1 MGDLW
6 QDLKYG
12 ARMLR
17 KRPGFAAVAVLTLA
31 LGIGVNTA
39 IFSSIHAI
47 LMKSLPIDD
56 ADRLVLFSD
65 TASEGTSDGSPSD
78 EVWRLFSFPT
88 YRHFA
93 ANVAAFEDLAAFRS
107 GEARLAVLAP
117 GEGAT
122 GAQLA
127 SGHLVSGNF
136 FPLLKVKP
144 ALGRTLLPEDDT
156 ESATPVAVLSYG
168 YWQTR
173 WSGDRNIV
181 GRTLTVNGTPLTVV
195 GVMPERFIGLRV
207 RRPPDA
213 WIPLHLQPR
222 IEQRESYLEARDVYW
237 LNLVG
242 RLRPGND
249 RRAAQAQVDV
259 ALRQYLQSQG
269 GNPLPDDWQRAL
281 DHGSIRLA
289 PGALGLSGL
298 RVYYAEPL
306 RLLMAVAA
314 FVLLIACANLTNLLL
329 SRGLERRPEISMRL
343 AMGAARGR
351 LVRMLLTESLL
362 LAGAGG
368 FAGLLLALWGV
379 DLLKTMVSKT
389 SPVDV
394 GLNVP
399 VLAFTAATSMAAGIL
414 FGIAPALRAG
424 RLDLAT
430 AMRSRHEGGTGGR
443 LRSGLATGLVV
454 AQVALSLVLLVGSG
468 LLVRSLGNLAT
479 ADTGFAREG
488 VALLDIDTRV
498 AGLKPEEL
506 APYHVRLL
514 ERVRALPGVI
524 SATLAAYGPM
534 GGRSSSSSL
543 VVEGFTGP
551 PGEPPEARVLR
562 VAPQYTRTLGIP
574 LVRGRDFDDH
584 DVAGAPKVGLV
595 NQAFARAY
603 FPNADPIGRRF
614 GFGDKPEH
622 ADTVIVGLMTDVKYE
637 NPREPANPMIVL
649 PLLQEKSQQ
658 AYASDL
664 EVRTAGDPEAS
675 LPALR
680 KAVAELD
687 ARVPVA
693 STKTLARQVA
703 DSLNVEMLLARLVS
717 AFSALALVLACV
729 GLYGVLSQAVARRT
743 NEVGIRMALGAD
755 RGAIL
760 GMVLREAG
768 ALILVGLAIGIPG
781 AALAAGLLAHQLY
794 GIGPTD
800 PVTLASSALV
810 LLMVALFAGW
820 VPAWRASR
828 VEPLQALRTE

>member
-6 QDLKYG
+6 RDVRYG

-17 KRPGFAAVAVLTLA
+17 KRPGFTAVAILTLA
-31 LGIGVNTA
+31 LGIGVNSA
-39 IFSSIHAI
+39 IFSSMHAI
-47 LMKSLPIDD
+47 LMKTLPLDD
-56 ADRLVLFSD
+56 VDRLVLFSD
-65 TASEGTSDGSPSD
+65 TPSEGTSDGTPFD
-78 EVWRLFSFPT
+78 DVWTLFSIPT

-93 ANVAAFEDLAAFRS
+93 RNVPALEEVAAFRS

-122 GAQLA
+122 EAQLA
-127 SGHLVSGNF
+127 SGQLVSGNF
-136 FPLLKVKP
+136 FPLLRVKP

-156 ESATPVAVLSYG
+156 EAATPVAVVSYL

-173 WSGDRNIV
+173 WAGDRGIV
-181 GRTLTVNGTPLTVV
+181 GRRLTVNGTPLTVV
-195 GVMPERFIGLRV
+195 GVMPESFFGLRV
-207 RRPPDA
+207 RRPADA

-242 RLRPGND
+242 RLRPGSD
-249 RRAAQAQVDV
+249 LRAAQAQVDV
-259 ALRQYLQSQG
+259 ALKQYLRTQG
-269 GNPLPDDWQRAL
+269 GTPPPEDWQRAL
-281 DHGSIRLA
+281 ERGSIRLV
-289 PGALGLSGL
+289 PGARGLSGL
-298 RVYYAEPL
+298 RTRYAEPL

-389 SPVDV
+389 APVDV

-424 RLDLAT
+424 RLDLAS

-443 LRSGLATGLVV
+443 LRTGLAKGIVV
-454 AQVALSLVLLVGSG
+454 AQVALSLILLVGSG

-479 ADTGFAREG
+479 VDTGFAREG

-506 APYHVRLL
+506 APYQARLL
-514 ERVRALPGVI
+514 ERVRSLPGIV
-524 SATLAAYGPM
+524 SATLTGFGPM
-534 GGRSSSSSL
+534 SGHSSSSSL
-543 VVEGFTGP
+543 VVEGFAGP
-551 PGEPPEARVLR
+551 PGEPPLARVLR
-562 VAPQYTRTLGIP
+562 AAPQYTRTLGIT
-574 LVRGRDFDDH
+574 LVRGRDFDDR
-584 DVAGAPKVGLV
+584 DAIGAPKVGLV

-614 GFGDKPEH
+614 GFGDKPEQ
-622 ADTVIVGLMTDVKYE
+622 ADTVIVGLVADVKYD
-637 NPREPANPMIVL
+637 NPRDPANPMIVL
-649 PLLQEKSQQ
+649 PLLQEKGQM

-664 EVRTAGDPEAS
+664 EVRTTGDPDTA

-680 KAVAELD
+680 KAVADVD

-693 STKTLARQVA
+693 STKTLSRQVA
-703 DSLNVEMLLARLVS
+703 DSLGVEMLLARLVS
-717 AFSALALVLACV
+717 AFSALALALACV

-755 RGAIL
+755 RRAIL

-768 ALILVGLAIGIPG
+768 SLILVGLALGIPG
-781 AALAAGLLAHQLY
+781 AVLAAGLLAHQLY

-800 PVTLASSALV
+800 PLTMASSSLV
-810 LLMVALFAGW
+810 LLAVALFAGW

>member
-6 QDLKYG
+6 RDLIYG
-12 ARMLR
+12 VRMLR
-17 KRPGFAAVAVLTLA
+17 KRPGFTAVAVVTLA

-47 LMKSLPIDD
+47 LMKSLPLDD
-56 ADRLVLFSD
+56 VDRLVLFSD
-65 TASEGTSDGSPSD
+65 TPSEGTTDGSPFD
-78 EVWRLFSFPT
+78 EVWTLFSFPT

-93 ANVAAFEDLAAFRS
+93 SNVAAFEDVAAFRS

-117 GEGAT
+117 GEGTTEAH
-122 GAQLA
+122 LA
-127 SGHLVSGNF
+127 SGQMVSGNF
-136 FPLLKVKP
+136 FPLLKVKA
-144 ALGRTLLPEDDT
+144 ALGRTLLPQDDT
-156 ESATPVAVLSYG
+156 ESATPVAVLSYL

-173 WSGDRNIV
+173 WAGDRGIV
-181 GRTLTVNGTPLTVV
+181 GRTITVNGTPLTVV
-195 GVMPERFIGLRV
+195 GIIPESFFGLRV
-207 RRPPDA
+207 RRPADA

-222 IEQRESYLEARDVYW
+222 IEQRESYVEARDVYW

-242 RLRPGND
+242 RLRPGSGL
-249 RRAAQAQVDV
+249 RAAQAQVDT
-259 ALRQYLQSQG
+259 ALKQYLQTQG
-269 GNPLPDDWQRAL
+269 GTPPPEDWQRAL
-281 DHGSIRLA
+281 ERGSIRLA
-289 PGALGLSGL
+289 PGARGLSGL
-298 RVYYAEPL
+298 RTRYAEPL
-306 RLLMAVAA
+306 RLLMGVAA

-343 AMGAARGR
+343 AMGAGRGR

-389 SPVDV
+389 APVDV

-424 RLDLAT
+424 RLDLAS

-454 AQVALSLVLLVGSG
+454 AQVALSLILLVGSG

-506 APYHVRLL
+506 APYQTRLL
-514 ERVRALPGVI
+514 ERVRSLPGIV
-524 SATLAAYGPM
+524 SATLTGFGPM
-534 GGRSSSSSL
+534 SGHSSTSSL

-551 PGEPPEARVLR
+551 PGEPPLAKVLR
-562 VAPQYTRTLGIP
+562 ASPQYARTLGIT
-574 LVRGRDFDDH
+574 LVRGRDFDDR
-584 DVAGAPKVGLV
+584 DAIGAPKVGLV

-603 FPNADPIGRRF
+603 FPNTDPIGRRF
-614 GFGDKPEH
+614 GFEDKPEQ
-622 ADTVIVGLMTDVKYE
+622 ADTVIVGLMADAKYD
-637 NPREPANPMIVL
+637 NPRDPANPMIVL
-649 PLLQEKSQQ
+649 PLLQEKGQM
-658 AYASDL
+658 AYASDV
-664 EVRTAGDPEAS
+664 EVRIAGDPDAA

-680 KAVAELD
+680 KAVAEVD

-693 STKTLARQVA
+693 STKTLARQVS
-703 DSLNVEMLLARLVS
+703 DSLGVEMLLARLVS
-717 AFSALALVLACV
+717 AFSALALLLACV

-755 RGAIL
+755 RHAIL
-760 GMVLREAG
+760 AMVLREAG
-768 ALILVGLAIGIPG
+768 SLIVVGLAIGIPG
-781 AALAAGLLAHQLY
+781 AVLAAGLLAHQLY

-800 PVTLASSALV
+800 PLTLASSSGV
-810 LLMVALFAGW
+810 LLAVALLAGW

>member
-1 MGDLW
+1 
-6 QDLKYG
+6 
-12 ARMLR
+12 
-17 KRPGFAAVAVLTLA
+17 
-31 LGIGVNTA
+31 
-39 IFSSIHAI
+39 
-47 LMKSLPIDD
+47 
-56 ADRLVLFSD
+56 
-65 TASEGTSDGSPSD
+65 
-78 EVWRLFSFPT
+78 
-88 YRHFA
+88 
-93 ANVAAFEDLAAFRS
+93 
-107 GEARLAVLAP
+107 
-117 GEGAT
+117 
-122 GAQLA
+122 
-127 SGHLVSGNF
+127 LVSGNF
-136 FPLLKVKP
+136 FPLLKVKA
-144 ALGRTLLPEDDT
+144 ALGRTLLPQDDT
-156 ESATPVAVLSYG
+156 ESATPVAVLSYL

-173 WSGDRNIV
+173 WAGDRGIV
-181 GRTLTVNGTPLTVV
+181 GRTITVNGTPLTVV
-195 GVMPERFIGLRV
+195 GIIPESFFGLRV
-207 RRPPDA
+207 RRPADA

-222 IEQRESYLEARDVYW
+222 IEQRESYVEARDVYW

-242 RLRPGND
+242 RLRPGSGL
-249 RRAAQAQVDV
+249 RAAQAQVDT
-259 ALRQYLQSQG
+259 ALKQYLQTQG
-269 GNPLPDDWQRAL
+269 GTPPPEDWQRAL
-281 DHGSIRLA
+281 ERGSIRLA
-289 PGALGLSGL
+289 PGARGLSGL
-298 RVYYAEPL
+298 RTRYAEPL
-306 RLLMAVAA
+306 RLLMGVAA

-343 AMGAARGR
+343 AMGAGRGR

-389 SPVDV
+389 APVDV

-424 RLDLAT
+424 RLDLAS

-454 AQVALSLVLLVGSG
+454 AQVALSLILLVGSG

-506 APYHVRLL
+506 APYQTRLL
-514 ERVRALPGVI
+514 ERVRSLPGIV
-524 SATLAAYGPM
+524 SATLTGFGPM
-534 GGRSSSSSL
+534 SGHSSTSSL

-551 PGEPPEARVLR
+551 PGEPPLAKVLR
-562 VAPQYTRTLGIP
+562 ASPQYARTLGIT
-574 LVRGRDFDDH
+574 LVRGRDFDDR
-584 DVAGAPKVGLV
+584 DAIGAPKVGLV

-603 FPNADPIGRRF
+603 FPNTDPIGRRF
-614 GFGDKPEH
+614 GFEDKPEQ
-622 ADTVIVGLMTDVKYE
+622 ADTVIVGLMADAKYD
-637 NPREPANPMIVL
+637 NPRDPANPMIVL
-649 PLLQEKSQQ
+649 PLLQEKGQM
-658 AYASDL
+658 AYASDV
-664 EVRTAGDPEAS
+664 EVRIAGDPDAA

-680 KAVAELD
+680 KAVAEVD

-693 STKTLARQVA
+693 STKTLARQVS
-703 DSLNVEMLLARLVS
+703 DSLGVEMLLARLVS
-717 AFSALALVLACV
+717 AFSALALLLACV

-755 RGAIL
+755 RHAIL
-760 GMVLREAG
+760 AMVLREAG
-768 ALILVGLAIGIPG
+768 SLIVVGLAIGIPG
-781 AALAAGLLAHQLY
+781 AVLAAGLLAHQLY

-800 PVTLASSALV
+800 PLTLASSSGV
-810 LLMVALFAGW
+810 LLAVALLAGW